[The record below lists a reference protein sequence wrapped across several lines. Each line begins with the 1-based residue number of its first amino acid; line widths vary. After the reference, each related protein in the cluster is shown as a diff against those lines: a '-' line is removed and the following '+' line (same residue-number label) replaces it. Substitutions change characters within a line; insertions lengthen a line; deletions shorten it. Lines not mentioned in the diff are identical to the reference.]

1 MRWIARSMKSARR
14 KSRVGRRD
22 WRLAI
27 GAGCSTLGSVCLLLA
42 ACSTAPTHVQNPPP
56 EIPPPSAPPIAQL
69 PSAPQS
75 APTSIAAEPMP
86 TPWERLRHR
95 FAMPGCDYSPAVQRW
110 AHLYTAGPKWF
121 SASLSEAMPYL
132 LIVIDQL
139 ERRDLPGEFAFL
151 PYVES
156 TYTAIPSVGDRAAG
170 MWQLMPST
178 AREAGLHI
186 NTDYDGRLDVYAAT
200 VAALDLIEQYQ
211 QEFGDWRLANMAFNA
226 GENAV
231 KPLASARSAEMD
243 AKEFEH
249 LRLPSA
255 THDHLA
261 KLIALSCVIS
271 DPARYRV
278 TLPEPRADDELVL
291 VEFPAPIDLRLA
303 ARLTGLEETRLHHF
317 NPGFIHGR
325 MPAEGPFHLLIPL
338 ARRTEMERTLGKLPQ
353 YAWRDWH
360 EATLK
365 QTETLDTFA
374 IAADLDASALSTINH
389 VDERAELPPGTH
401 LLLPGRGVTDDIVT
415 VVAASAESATAPSS
429 LVVHAGDTVWDIAR
443 RYSIRVDDLLS
454 WNNLK
459 RTTTLRLGQKLRM
472 TAPDTAVA
480 GTQ

>member
-1 MRWIARSMKSARR
+1 
-14 KSRVGRRD
+14 
-22 WRLAI
+22 
-27 GAGCSTLGSVCLLLA
+27 
-42 ACSTAPTHVQNPPP
+42 
-56 EIPPPSAPPIAQL
+56 
-69 PSAPQS
+69 
-75 APTSIAAEPMP
+75 MP
-86 TPWERLRHR
+86 TPWERLRRR

-110 AHLYTAGPKWF
+110 AHMYTAGPKWF

-178 AREAGLHI
+178 AREAGLRI
-186 NTDYDGRLDVYAAT
+186 NSEYDARLDVYAAT

-211 QEFGDWRLANMAFNA
+211 QEFGDWRLADMAFNA

-231 KPLASARSAEMD
+231 KPLAAGRTPEMG
-243 AKEFEH
+243 AHELSR
-249 LRLPSA
+249 LRLPAA

-278 TLPEPRADDELVL
+278 TLPDARTDDELVL

-303 ARLTGLEETRLHHF
+303 ARLAGLDEARMHHF
-317 NPGFIHGR
+317 NPGFIHGH
-325 MPAEGPFHLLIPL
+325 MPAQGPFHLLIPV
-338 ARRTEMERTLGKLPQ
+338 AQRTQMERTLGKMPQ

-365 QTETLDTFA
+365 QTQTLDMFA
-374 IAADLDASALSTINH
+374 IAADIDASALSDINRI
-389 VDERAELPPGTH
+389 DASAELPPGTH
-401 LLLPGRGVTDDIVT
+401 LLLPGRGMSDDIAT
-415 VVAASAESATAPSS
+415 VVATPAESAAAPDS
-429 LVVHAGDTVWDIAR
+429 LIVHAGDTVWDIAR
-443 RYSIRVDDLLS
+443 RYSIRVDDLLH

-459 RTTTLRLGQKLRM
+459 RTTTLRLGQKLRL
-472 TAPDTAVA
+472 TAPDTTVA
-480 GTQ
+480 GTD